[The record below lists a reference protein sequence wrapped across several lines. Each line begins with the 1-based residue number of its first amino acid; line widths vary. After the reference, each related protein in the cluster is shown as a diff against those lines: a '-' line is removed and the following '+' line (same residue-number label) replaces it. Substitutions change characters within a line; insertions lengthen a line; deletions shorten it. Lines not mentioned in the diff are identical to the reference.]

1 MIGPLP
7 KPMASSLPPL
17 VALVVL
23 VALVALVAPPTAS
36 AADIGAAADGEE
48 YAYDDELCDRHGFG
62 PAHGAHVYEYC
73 KYNFGEL
80 GSLHHEEYLA
90 GKRGCTWARE
100 TRLTLELTYENATV
114 ELTGGSDEAEKE
126 QCRDCRRATRG
137 TRSCSGFLSPRDDE
151 HNHGAGHTLTAT
163 TVPWSPRFRPL
174 LTHPLAHE
182 AGDANQRLQQRCISV
197 PYRAA
202 A

>member
-23 VALVALVAPPTAS
+23 VALVALVAPPTSA

-100 TRLTLELTYENATV
+100 TRLTLELTYENIEERYLDGSP
-114 ELTGGSDEAEKE
+114 ELSETRRRRWRQAGIAGGRREVLEAVVGSFPRETTSTITAL
-126 QCRDCRRATRG
+126 DTR
-137 TRSCSGFLSPRDDE
+137 
-151 HNHGAGHTLTAT
+151 
-163 TVPWSPRFRPL
+163 
-174 LTHPLAHE
+174 
-182 AGDANQRLQQRCISV
+182 
-197 PYRAA
+197 
-202 A
+202 